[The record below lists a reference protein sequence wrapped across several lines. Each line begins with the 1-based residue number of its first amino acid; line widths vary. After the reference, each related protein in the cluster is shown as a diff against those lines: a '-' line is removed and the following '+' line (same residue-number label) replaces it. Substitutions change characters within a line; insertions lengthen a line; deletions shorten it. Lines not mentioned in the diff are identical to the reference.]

1 MWQCCP
7 FEKILVPIRLTFVKL
22 GGTFYTRAIGSRSG
36 GEIWTQDLA
45 IIYTVGEPLVLS
57 KMTLLKRNEETLKRI
72 TSNPNWEKNKISRSS
87 ISFSARIEIFFLPPS
102 FPPTDNQRRRFSS
115 KIIFGVNVVQ
125 KFFEYAQ
132 RTFKGEVWLTHNLT
146 VLDFKI

>member
-7 FEKILVPIRLTFVKL
+7 FEKILVPSRLTFVKL

-45 IIYTVGEPLVLS
+45 IIYEVGEPLVLS

-102 FPPTDNQRRRFSS
+102 